1 MNKKFVISIQ
11 GKQFVKFE
19 GLLDAFHN
27 NGGTSIKTYELKSS
41 TPERPIFKAIVKGKK
56 GTFTGHGDAE
66 NTNVNKMIAPHKYR
80 MAETRAIARALRWYL
95 NIGMCAV
102 EEVAKP
108 VPQTKVVDL
117 PEKYVKQLNAV
128 SDLLTLNTLAKKI
141 QTETKHKYQKSL
153 LNIYNQRKE
162 ELK

>member
-1 MNKKFVISIQ
+1 MNKKFIISIQ
-11 GKQFVKFE
+11 GKQFVLFE

-66 NTNVNKMIAPHKYR
+66 NINVNKMIAPHKYR

-108 VPQTKVVDL
+108 VPQTVDL